1 VTGHSHFQTSSTS
14 FAKVGKIAKGR
25 VVASVVF
32 QELLQELVLPHCES
46 VDELVRIFSNVL
58 VMFVTVSGKKPLP
71 YQGSE
76 NHHLKRASWLFVDNS
91 TVTTNTLEQF
101 TQSFTPKQ

>member
-1 VTGHSHFQTSSTS
+1 
-14 FAKVGKIAKGR
+14 
-25 VVASVVF
+25 
-32 QELLQELVLPHCES
+32 
-46 VDELVRIFSNVL
+46 
-58 VMFVTVSGKKPLP
+58 MFVTVSGKKPLP